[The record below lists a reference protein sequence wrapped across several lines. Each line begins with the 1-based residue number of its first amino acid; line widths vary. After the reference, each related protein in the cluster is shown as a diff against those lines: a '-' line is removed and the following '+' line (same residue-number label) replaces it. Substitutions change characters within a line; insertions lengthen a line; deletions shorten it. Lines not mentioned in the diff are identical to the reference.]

1 MYNLLFSGGL
11 SGVGLFYRKHKRSPS
26 HNNLKYGRE
35 NSPPDSP
42 LKQKS
47 NPSVTDTDNSDISN
61 SAEVSTNVV
70 IFLFDLLNGVI
81 ILTMIIQD

>member
-1 MYNLLFSGGL
+1 LCFVNIIGGL

-35 NSPPDSP
+35 NSPPNSP

-47 NPSVTDTDNSDISN
+47 DQTVTDIATLDISN
-61 SAEVSTNVV
+61 SSEVKNVYKKYY
-70 IFLFDLLNGVI
+70 FCPN
-81 ILTMIIQD
+81 

>member
-1 MYNLLFSGGL
+1 M
-11 SGVGLFYRKHKRSPS
+11 GLFYRKHKRSPS

-47 NPSVTDTDNSDISN
+47 NQAVTDTETLDISN
-61 SAEVSTNVV
+61 SAEVNINVMFFYYFFF
-70 IFLFDLLNGVI
+70 FLSVL
-81 ILTMIIQD
+81 

>member
-1 MYNLLFSGGL
+1 MFLFLGGL

-47 NPSVTDTDNSDISN
+47 HLTETDTEPLDLSHY
-61 SAEVSTNVV
+61 AEVNLL
-70 IFLFDLLNGVI
+70 IFK
-81 ILTMIIQD
+81 TMHVFF

>member
-1 MYNLLFSGGL
+1 MYIFVQKSVFYYFLGGL

-26 HNNLKYGRE
+26 HNSLKYGRE

-47 NPSVTDTDNSDISN
+47 TPTIMDTEALDMSN
-61 SAEVSTNVV
+61 CAEVNIYFSDYNPQSF
-70 IFLFDLLNGVI
+70 IY
-81 ILTMIIQD
+81 

>member
-1 MYNLLFSGGL
+1 M

-47 NPSVTDTDNSDISN
+47 HLTVTDTESVDLSD
-61 SAEVSTNVV
+61 SAEVNIANIIIFV
-70 IFLFDLLNGVI
+70 IFLKI
-81 ILTMIIQD
+81 

>member
-1 MYNLLFSGGL
+1 
-11 SGVGLFYRKHKRSPS
+11 LFYRKHKRSPS

-47 NPSVTDTDNSDISN
+47 NQPESLDISD
-61 SAEVSTNVV
+61 SAEVNTIYNTFFFLQLIRYNNFNVSR
-70 IFLFDLLNGVI
+70 
-81 ILTMIIQD
+81 

>member
-1 MYNLLFSGGL
+1 MCFVNIIGGL

-35 NSPPDSP
+35 NSPPNSP

-47 NPSVTDTDNSDISN
+47 DQTVTDIATLDISN
-61 SAEVSTNVV
+61 NSEVINVYEKYF
-70 IFLFDLLNGVI
+70 FLS
-81 ILTMIIQD
+81 